1 MCNPMYFMAAGLG
14 ASAAGASSA
23 AQQQNYNAQLL
34 QQEQQLQQDD
44 QRRTLLY
51 DAQVE
56 DVNAKIADNN
66 RQISEWQAIDAV
78 RRGDLDIQGMQLD
91 TAAVKGTQRA
101 TMAARGIDITEGS
114 ANDVLTTTDWS
125 AAVDQQTVRDNA
137 RRAAWGYR
145 VQGAS
150 YVNEANAHRDTAA
163 NMRYSASTARPI
175 PVARTV
181 SPTSAAA
188 VSLLAGSG
196 QVASTW
202 YQMNK
207 TGGK

>member
-1 MCNPMYFMAAGLG
+1 MCDPMYFMAAGIG
-14 ASAAGASSA
+14 AQAAATSSA
-23 AQQQNYNAQLL
+23 AKQQNYQAVLL
-34 QQEQQLQQDD
+34 QQEQQAQQDD

-56 DVNAKIADNN
+56 EVNAKIADNN
-66 RQISEWQAIDAV
+66 RQITEWQAIDAV

-101 TMAARGIDITEGS
+101 TMAARGVDITEGS

-137 RRAAWGYR
+137 RRTAWGYR
-145 VQGAS
+145 VQGTDYLNQAT
-150 YVNEANAHRDTAA
+150 AHRDTAV
-163 NMRYSASTARPI
+163 NMRYSAASARPI

-181 SPTSAAA
+181 NPTSAAA
-188 VSLLAGSG
+188 VSLLGNAG
-196 QVASTW
+196 QVATTW
-202 YQMNK
+202 YSMNK
-207 TGGK
+207 AGVK